1 MISILPHKIA
11 LSLPYKNS
19 LFWATKAPQEGS
31 QDNSKTTLNQ
41 LHVALFL
48 LKIAQK
54 TLTKGFRKAYK
65 STPIKL
71 AKGFESHTRITL
83 CCPTKI
89 TPFEHRDV
97 LYL

>member
-1 MISILPHKIA
+1 MDPVLIKDSSQLTHKFPNDFNT
-11 LSLPYKNS
+11 S
-19 LFWATKAPQEGS
+19 S
-31 QDNSKTTLNQ
+31 QDSSIFAENSS
-41 LHVALFL
+41 
-48 LKIAQK
+48 K

-83 CCPTKI
+83 CYPTKI
-89 TPFEHRDV
+89 TLFEHRDV